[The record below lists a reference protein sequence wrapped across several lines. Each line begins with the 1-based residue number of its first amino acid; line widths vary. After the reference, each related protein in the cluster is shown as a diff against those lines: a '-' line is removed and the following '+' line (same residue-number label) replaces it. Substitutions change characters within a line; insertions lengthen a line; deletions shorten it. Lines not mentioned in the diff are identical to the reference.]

1 MANIFGGVILE
12 FKANSGVWGTMFGI
26 PCIVADNFLKL
37 ATGEQLKVLLYILRC
52 SGKALTAG
60 EISANTGVPA
70 DSVNDAIAFW
80 QQVNV
85 LSGESPVQQSSIMT
99 PPMPPVQPAPVK
111 AAEPVTIEETIIESP
126 AQAVPRQRQE
136 MTPSQISGMLSESA
150 DLAEL
155 FKVAELTVGSLN
167 HTMQRTLIWLF
178 TYLGLKKEVIIVL
191 IGYCSS
197 IGKASPNY
205 IEKVACS
212 WAEKGLNTF
221 SEAEA
226 EVKRLSSLHDYTFK
240 VMSAFEMKR
249 NPTTKQQE
257 IIDIWRSKGID
268 TEMLHYAYEK
278 TIEQINKLSFEYI
291 NKIIISWTDSGFRT
305 LADVKAAESEYRK
318 KKKPSQSNSSSSDG
332 DFDEDKYKFV
342 INNF

>member
-1 MANIFGGVILE
+1 
-12 FKANSGVWGTMFGI
+12 MFGI

-37 ATGEQLKVLLYILRC
+37 ATGEQLKVLLYLLRC
-52 SGKALTAG
+52 SGKAVTES

-70 DSVNDAIAFW
+70 GQVSDAIAFW

-85 LSGESPVQQSSIMT
+85 LSGDTPSAQPGLMSP
-99 PPMPPVQPAPVK
+99 PPQEPVSQPRQP
-111 AAEPVTIEETIIESP
+111 EPVTIEETIIESTQ
-126 AQAVPRQRQE
+126 QAVPRQRQE
-136 MTPSQISGMLSESA
+136 MSPSQISDMLSQSS

-155 FKVAELTVGSLN
+155 FKVAEINLGSLN

-197 IGKASPNY
+197 IGKASPGY

-221 SEAEA
+221 ALAQE
-226 EVKRLSSLHDYTFK
+226 EVSRLSLSHDYTHRI
-240 VMSAFEMKR
+240 MSAFEMKR

-257 IIDIWRSKGID
+257 FIEQWRSKGVEAD
-268 TEMLHYAYEK
+268 LLHYAYEK

-291 NKIIISWTDSGFRT
+291 NKIILSWCDSGFRT
-305 LADVKAAESEYRK
+305 AADVKAAESDYRK
-318 KKKPSQSNSSSSDG
+318 KKKPAQGSTSSSDS
-332 DFDEDKYKFV
+332 DFDEDKYRFV